1 MRAPDA
7 GQITRFA
14 LHAFVFV
21 GLTLLT
27 QLGGIAYAV
36 AVLSVAHVANRG
48 VAAASG
54 LGLFLAAYALLHLA
68 AERTAPLHGRVPLP
82 CTTSADADLQIANRL
97 YCLLNRHYVRP
108 ELLAVTKAL
117 SAHMAEKHGAATVAL
132 DANFP
137 FIDGF
142 PLLPHLSHN
151 DGRKLDLAFYYGD
164 ASGQYQR
171 GLIPSPIGYW
181 GFEAPK
187 SGSDEPCKGRN
198 DLLTLRWDM
207 AWFQTRL
214 RPARLDRERTAAAL
228 RWLSTEGKRQGV
240 GKILLEPHLKQSL
253 GLDSDI
259 IRFQGCRAARH
270 DDHIHFQMAR

>member
-1 MRAPDA
+1 MRSDRVRP
-7 GQITRFA
+7 ILRIA
-14 LHAFVFV
+14 LHALIFV

-36 AVLSVAHVANRG
+36 AILSVAHVTNRAM
-48 VAAASG
+48 AALCA
-54 LGLFLAAYALLHLA
+54 LGLFLASYAILFFA
-68 AERTAPLHGRVPLP
+68 AQQTAPLHGRVPLP
-82 CTTSADADLQIANRL
+82 CATSASADLQIANRL
-97 YCLLNRHYVRP
+97 ICVLNRHYVRP

-117 SAHMAEKHGAATVAL
+117 AAHMADKHNSVTVAL

-164 ASGQYQR
+164 ASGRYQR

-181 GFEAPK
+181 GFEEPQPGAAQ
-187 SGSDEPCKGRN
+187 PCKGRN

-207 AWFQTRL
+207 AWFAPL
-214 RPARLDRERTAAAL
+214 LKPARLDRERTAAAL

-240 GKILLEPHLKQSL
+240 GKILLEPHLKQTL
-253 GLDSDI
+253 GLNADI

-270 DDHIHFQMAR
+270 DDHIHFQMKR

>member
-1 MRAPDA
+1 MLRL
-7 GQITRFA
+7 A
-14 LHAFVFV
+14 LHALIFV

-36 AVLSVAHVANRG
+36 AILSVAHVTNRA
-48 VAAASG
+48 VAGLSA
-54 LGLFLAAYALLHLA
+54 LGLFLAGYALLHLA
-68 AERTAPLHGRVPLP
+68 AERTAPL
-82 CTTSADADLQIANRL
+82 
-97 YCLLNRHYVRP
+97 
-108 ELLAVTKAL
+108 
-117 SAHMAEKHGAATVAL
+117 HGAATVAL

-151 DGRKLDLAFYYGD
+151 DGRKLDLAFYHGD
-164 ASGQYQR
+164 AAGRYQR

-181 GFEAPK
+181 GFEEPQA
-187 SGSDEPCKGRN
+187 GTEEPCKGRN

-207 AWFQTRL
+207 AWFQTYL
-214 RPARLDRERTAAAL
+214 KPARLDRDRTAAAL

-240 GKILLEPHLKQSL
+240 EKILLEPHLKQSL

-270 DDHIHFQMAR
+270 DDHIHFQVSP